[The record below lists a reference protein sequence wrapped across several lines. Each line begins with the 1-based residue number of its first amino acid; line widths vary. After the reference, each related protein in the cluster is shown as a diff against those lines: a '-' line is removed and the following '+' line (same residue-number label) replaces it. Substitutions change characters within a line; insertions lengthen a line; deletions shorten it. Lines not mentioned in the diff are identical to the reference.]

1 MHDAGGGLRARRAD
15 KTHNRVTVY
24 SRIEGIKKE
33 GKTMEQEEF
42 IKGMKKLNEAI
53 EDFLDMVGDEEKP
66 AEEEV
71 EVAEEEEV

>member
-1 MHDAGGGLRARRAD
+1 
-15 KTHNRVTVY
+15 
-24 SRIEGIKKE
+24 
-33 GKTMEQEEF
+33 MEQEEF

-53 EDFLDMVGDEEKP
+53 KDFLEMTEVEEQP

>member
-1 MHDAGGGLRARRAD
+1 
-15 KTHNRVTVY
+15 
-24 SRIEGIKKE
+24 
-33 GKTMEQEEF
+33 MEQEEF

-53 EDFLDMVGDEEKP
+53 EDFLEMIEVEEKP

>member
-1 MHDAGGGLRARRAD
+1 
-15 KTHNRVTVY
+15 VY
-24 SRIEGIKKE
+24 SRREGIKKE

-42 IKGMKKLNEAI
+42 IKGMKKLKEAI
-53 EDFLDMVGDEEKP
+53 EDFLEMTEVEEQP

>member
-1 MHDAGGGLRARRAD
+1 
-15 KTHNRVTVY
+15 
-24 SRIEGIKKE
+24 
-33 GKTMEQEEF
+33 MEQEEF

-53 EDFLDMVGDEEKP
+53 EDFLEMTEVEKQP

>member
-1 MHDAGGGLRARRAD
+1 
-15 KTHNRVTVY
+15 VY
-24 SRIEGIKKE
+24 SRREGIKKE

-53 EDFLDMVGDEEKP
+53 EDFLEMTEVEEKP

-71 EVAEEEEV
+71 EVAKEEEV